1 MEISACHWTQ
11 VVSVELNPYLSKNLA
26 ITLVVFV
33 IQRLVKHRILEMSD
47 VPKESNKDGMRHV
60 TSNAINWPVM
70 DSQHKHVITWR
81 NVT

>member
-26 ITLVVFV
+26 ITLVAFM
-33 IQRLVKHRILEMSD
+33 IPSLVKTRNLEMSY
-47 VPKESNKDGMRHV
+47 VPKEPNKDGMRHV